1 MSRREPP
8 PAASRTAA
16 RRITACA
23 ATGGHAPR
31 LSAVTSKS
39 ALGPLATATSSVRS
53 STVGVTAALIG
64 WFVLVE
70 LVSGILQGY
79 YVPLFSDIVTTLGI
93 HDSDVNWFEASQL
106 LLSALVV
113 PILAKLGDM
122 YGHKKILLVAAILT
136 AGATWWLAFA
146 TSFWSFLIAWALQ
159 GFYVVWLPLE
169 IALIFERG
177 RRQQRGVSTTR
188 RAAGLLV
195 VGLQAGAI
203 IGALA
208 AGRIFAAT
216 QDLTTTL
223 IVPAVAVT
231 LVAVVIWFG
240 VPESKPEPGRSLDLW
255 GFVLLAW
262 GLLLVTG
269 GLAWMRMIGELGL
282 GADAWT
288 WVIVLIVLGLAV
300 FALFV
305 RYELRQQDPAIDIRV
320 LRRPEMW
327 PVQVTAFLIGISLLG
342 AQGPLSTY
350 AGTDRS
356 LGYGLGLD
364 ATERSNII
372 GVYLVSLIVGAI
384 LFAVTSRRASP
395 RIVLIVAAL
404 LVGVGYTLFLPFHLE
419 LWQVLLN
426 LCIAG
431 LGCGALVGALPAAAA
446 AAAPLGQTGVAS
458 ALTNTTKTI
467 GGTFSSAVFGV
478 VLAAGVGAV
487 ASQTAASLGGYMTV
501 WAICAG
507 GGFLAA
513 VLLLFVPKVAFADA
527 PPA

>member
-1 MSRREPP
+1 MATRTASDT
-8 PAASRTAA
+8 ASASRST
-16 RRITACA
+16 
-23 ATGGHAPR
+23 R
-31 LSAVTSKS
+31 LRSS
-39 ALGPLATATSSVRS
+39 ALGITA
-53 STVGVTAALIG
+53 GLIG
-64 WFVLVE
+64 WFILVE

-79 YVPLFSDIVTTLGI
+79 YVPLFSDIVVELGV
-93 HDSDVNWFEASQL
+93 HDSDVNWFEAAQL

-113 PILAKLGDM
+113 PVLAKLGDM
-122 YGHKKILLVAAILT
+122 YGHKRILLIAAVLT

-146 TSFWSFLIAWALQ
+146 DSFWTFLIAWALQ

-177 RRQQRGVSTTR
+177 RAQNHGVSLTR

-195 VGLQAGAI
+195 VGLEAGAI
-203 IGALA
+203 LGALA
-208 AGRIFAAT
+208 AGRVFAAT
-216 QDLTTTL
+216 GGDLTATL

-231 LVAVVIWFG
+231 LVAIVIWLW
-240 VPESKPEPGRSLDLW
+240 VPESTPQPGRSLDTW
-255 GFVLLAW
+255 GFVILAW

-269 GLAWMRMIGELGL
+269 ALAWMRMIGELGL
-282 GADAWT
+282 GDGAW
-288 WVIVLIVLGLAV
+288 WAV
-300 FALFV
+300 FGLLAAGVVVLVWFVLF
-305 RYELRQQDPAIDIRV
+305 ELRQQDPAIDIRV
-320 LRRPEMW
+320 LRRPDMW
-327 PVQVTAFLIGISLLG
+327 PVQATAFLIGISLLG

-350 AGTDRS
+350 AGTDPS

-384 LFAVTSRRASP
+384 VFALTSRRASP

-404 LVGVGYTLFLPFHLE
+404 LVGVGYARFIPFHLE

-426 LCIAG
+426 LSIAG
-431 LGCGALVGALPAAAA
+431 LGCGALVGAMPAAAA

-467 GGTFSSAVFGV
+467 GGTFASAVFGV
-478 VLAAGVGAV
+478 VLAAGAGTI
-487 ASQTAASLGGYMTV
+487 ASQTAASLGGYITV
-501 WAICAG
+501 WAVCAA

-527 PPA
+527 EGAHVLA

>member
-1 MSRREPP
+1 
-8 PAASRTAA
+8 
-16 RRITACA
+16 
-23 ATGGHAPR
+23 
-31 LSAVTSKS
+31 
-39 ALGPLATATSSVRS
+39 
-53 STVGVTAALIG
+53 VGVTAGLIG
-64 WFVLVE
+64 WFILVE

-79 YVPLFSDIVTTLGI
+79 YVPLFSDIVVSLGI
-93 HDSDVNWFEASQL
+93 HDSDVNWFEAAQL

-113 PILAKLGDM
+113 PVMAKLGDM
-122 YGHKKILLVAAILT
+122 YGHKRILLIAAVLT
-136 AGATWWLAFA
+136 AGASWWVAFA
-146 TSFWSFLIAWALQ
+146 GTFWSFLAAWALQ

-208 AGRIFAAT
+208 AGA
-216 QDLTTTL
+216 DLTTTL

-231 LVAVVIWFG
+231 LIALVIWIA
-240 VPESKPEPGRSLDLW
+240 VPESTPEPGRSLDTW
-255 GFVLLAW
+255 GFVILAW

-269 GLAWMRMIGELGL
+269 GLAWMRMIGELSL
-282 GADAWT
+282 GADAWG
-288 WVIVLIVLGLAV
+288 WVIGLVVAGIAV
-300 FALFV
+300 FVWFV
-305 RYELRQQDPAIDIRV
+305 FYELRQTDPAIDIRV

-327 PVQVTAFLIGISLLG
+327 PVQATAFLVGISLLG

-350 AGTDRS
+350 AGTDS
-356 LGYGLGLD
+356 ALGYGLGLD
-364 ATERSNII
+364 ATERSNLI
-372 GVYLVSLIVGAI
+372 GVYLVSLIIGAV
-384 LFAVTSRRASP
+384 LFAVTSRKASP

-404 LVGVGYTLFLPFHLE
+404 LVGVGYALFLPFHLE

-426 LCIAG
+426 LSIAG
-431 LGCGALVGALPAAAA
+431 LGCGALVGAMPAAAA
-446 AAAPLGQTGVAS
+446 AAAPAGQTGIAS

-478 VLAAGVGAV
+478 VLAAGVGVA

-501 WAICAG
+501 WAICAA

-513 VLLLFVPKVAFADA
+513 ALLLFVPKVAFADA

>member
-1 MSRREPP
+1 VSTPSLSP
-8 PAASRTAA
+8 SSPTPTLRT
-16 RRITACA
+16 
-23 ATGGHAPR
+23 
-31 LSAVTSKS
+31 SA
-39 ALGPLATATSSVRS
+39 
-53 STVGVTAALIG
+53 VGVTAGLIG

-79 YVPLFSDIVTTLGI
+79 YVPLFSDIVVSLGI
-93 HDSDVNWFEASQL
+93 HDSDVNWFEAAQL

-122 YGHKKILLVAAILT
+122 YGHKRILLIAAILT
-136 AGATWWLAFA
+136 AGATWWVAFA

-177 RRQQRGVSTTR
+177 RRRSHGVSTTR

-216 QDLTTTL
+216 ADLTTTML
-223 IVPAVAVT
+223 VPAVAVT
-231 LVAVVIWFG
+231 LIVFVIWLG
-240 VPESKPEPGRSLDLW
+240 VPESTPEPGRTLDTW
-255 GFVLLAW
+255 GFVILAW
-262 GLLLVTG
+262 GLLLITG
-269 GLAWMRMIGELGL
+269 GLAWMRMIGELALDASAWWWVVGL
-282 GADAWT
+282 VVAG
-288 WVIVLIVLGLAV
+288 ILV
-300 FALFV
+300 FVWFV
-305 RYELRQQDPAIDIRV
+305 RYELRQADPAIDIRV

-327 PVQVTAFLIGISLLG
+327 PVQATAFLIGISLLG

-350 AGTDRS
+350 VGTDRA

-372 GVYLVSLIVGAI
+372 GVYLVSLIVGAV
-384 LFAVTSRRASP
+384 LFALTSRRASP
-395 RIVLIVAAL
+395 RVVLIGASL
-404 LVGVGYTLFLPFHLE
+404 LVGIGYTLFLPFHLE

-426 LCIAG
+426 LSIAG
-431 LGCGALVGALPAAAA
+431 IGCGALVGALPAAAA
-446 AAAPLGQTGVAS
+446 SAAPLGQTGISS

-501 WAICAG
+501 WAICAA

-513 VLLLFVPKVAFADA
+513 VLLVFVPKVAFSDA
-527 PPA
+527 PRA

>member
-1 MSRREPP
+1 MSTTS
-8 PAASRTAA
+8 PATLRT
-16 RRITACA
+16 
-23 ATGGHAPR
+23 
-31 LSAVTSKS
+31 S
-39 ALGPLATATSSVRS
+39 ALGITA
-53 STVGVTAALIG
+53 GLIG
-64 WFVLVE
+64 WFILVE
-70 LVSGILQGY
+70 IVSGILQGY
-79 YVPLFSDIVTTLGI
+79 YVPLFSDIVVSLGI
-93 HDSDVNWFEASQL
+93 HDSDVNWFEAAQL

-113 PILAKLGDM
+113 PVLAKLGDM
-122 YGHKKILLVAAILT
+122 YGHKRILLIAAILT

-177 RRQQRGVSTTR
+177 RAQSRGVSTTR

-216 QDLTTTL
+216 GENLTATL

-231 LVAVVIWFG
+231 IIAVVIWIG
-240 VPESKPEPGRSLDLW
+240 VPESTPEPGRKLDTG
-255 GFVLLAW
+255 GFVLLAMA
-262 GLLLVTG
+262 LLLVTSALTFLRLNG
-269 GLAWMRMIGELGL
+269 PGALWVWMLLLA
-282 GADAWT
+282 GA
-288 WVIVLIVLGLAV
+288 
-300 FALFV
+300 ALFV
-305 RYELRQQDPAIDIRV
+305 VFGWFELRQSDPAVDIRV

-327 PVQVTAFLIGISLLG
+327 PVQATAFLIGISLLG

-350 AGTDRS
+350 AGTDPA

-364 ATERSNII
+364 ATERSNVI
-372 GVYLVSLIVGAI
+372 GVYLVSLIVGAVV
-384 LFAVTSRRASP
+384 FAVTSRRASP
-395 RIVLIVAAL
+395 RVVLIVAAL
-404 LVGVGYTLFLPFHLE
+404 LVGAGYALFLPFHLE

-426 LCIAG
+426 LSIAG
-431 LGCGALVGALPAAAA
+431 LGCGALVGAMPAAAA
-446 AAAPLGQTGVAS
+446 AAAPRGQTGISS

-478 VLAAGVGAV
+478 VLAAGAGAL
-487 ASQTAASLGGYMTV
+487 ASETAASLGGYLTV
-501 WAICAG
+501 WAICAA

-513 VLLLFVPKVAFADA
+513 LLLVFVPKVAFADT

>member
-1 MSRREPP
+1 MPTPRS
-8 PAASRTAA
+8 AAATTAA
-16 RRITACA
+16 
-23 ATGGHAPR
+23 
-31 LSAVTSKS
+31 L
-39 ALGPLATATSSVRS
+39 RS
-53 STVGVTAALIG
+53 SAVGVTAGLIG

-79 YVPLFSDIVTTLGI
+79 YVPLFSDIVVKLGI

-122 YGHKKILLVAAILT
+122 YGHKKILLIAAVLT

-146 TSFWSFLIAWALQ
+146 TSFWSFLVAWALQ

-177 RRQQRGVSTTR
+177 RRQSRGVSTTR

-208 AGRIFAAT
+208 AGRIFTAT
-216 QDLTTTL
+216 NENLTTTL
-223 IVPAVAVT
+223 MVPAIAVT
-231 LVAVVIWFG
+231 LIALVIWFG
-240 VPESKPEPGRSLDLW
+240 VPESTPEPGRSLDTR
-255 GFVLLAW
+255 GFVILAW

-269 GLAWMRMIGELGL
+269 GLAWMRMIGEMSLGASAWAWVVALVVAGL
-282 GADAWT
+282 G
-288 WVIVLIVLGLAV
+288 V
-300 FALFV
+300 FVWFV
-305 RYELRQQDPAIDIRV
+305 RYELRQKDPAIDIRV
-320 LRRPEMW
+320 LKRPEMW
-327 PVQVTAFLIGISLLG
+327 PVQATAFLVGISLLG

-372 GVYLVSLIVGAI
+372 GVYLVSLIVGAVV
-384 LFAVTSRRASP
+384 FAITSRRLSP
-395 RIVLIVAAL
+395 RIVLIVAAA
-404 LVGVGYTLFLPFHLE
+404 LVGVGYALFLPFHLE

-446 AAAPLGQTGVAS
+446 AAAPTGQTGIAS

-478 VLAAGVGAV
+478 VLAAGAGAV
-487 ASQTAASLGGYMTV
+487 ASQTAASLGGYLTV
-501 WAICAG
+501 WAICAA

-513 VLLLFVPKVAFADA
+513 VLLFFVPKVAFADA

>member
-1 MSRREPP
+1 VSTTLR
-8 PAASRTAA
+8 SSGLG
-16 RRITACA
+16 ITA
-23 ATGGHAPR
+23 G
-31 LSAVTSKS
+31 
-39 ALGPLATATSSVRS
+39 
-53 STVGVTAALIG
+53 LIG

-70 LVSGILQGY
+70 VVSGILQGY
-79 YVPLFSDIVTTLGI
+79 YVPLFSDIVIELGI
-93 HDSDVNWFEASQL
+93 HDSDVNWFEAAQL

-113 PILAKLGDM
+113 PVLAKLGDM
-122 YGHKKILLVAAILT
+122 YGHKRILVIAAVLT
-136 AGATWWLAFA
+136 AGATWWIAFA
-146 TSFWSFLIAWALQ
+146 GSFWTFLIAWALQ

-177 RRQQRGVSTTR
+177 RTQNHGVSLTR

-208 AGRIFAAT
+208 AGRIYAAT
-216 QDLTTTL
+216 DGDLTLTL
-223 IVPAVAVT
+223 IVPAIAVT
-231 LVAVVIWFG
+231 LVAVVIWLW
-240 VPESKPEPGRSLDLW
+240 VPESTPEPGRSLDTR
-255 GFVLLAW
+255 GFVILAW

-269 GLAWMRMIGELGL
+269 ALAWMRMIGELRL
-282 GADAWT
+282 GAVAWL
-288 WVIVLIVLGLAV
+288 WVAGLLIAGVLVLV
-300 FALFV
+300 WFV
-305 RYELRQQDPAIDIRV
+305 RHELRQDDPAIDMRV

-327 PVQVTAFLIGISLLG
+327 PVQATAFLIGISLLG

-350 AGTDRS
+350 AGTDPA

-364 ATERSNII
+364 ATERSNVI
-372 GVYLVSLIVGAI
+372 GVYLVSLIVGAV
-384 LFAVTSRRASP
+384 LFAVTSRKASP

-404 LVGVGYTLFLPFHLE
+404 LVGIGYTLFLPFHLE

-426 LCIAG
+426 LSVAG
-431 LGCGALVGALPAAAA
+431 LGCGALVGAMPAAAA
-446 AAAPLGQTGVAS
+446 AAAPTGQTGVAS

-478 VLAAGVGAV
+478 VLAAGAGVV

-513 VLLLFVPKVAFADA
+513 LLLLFVPKVAFADA

>member
-1 MSRREPP
+1 VATRTAS
-8 PAASRTAA
+8 ASRST
-16 RRITACA
+16 
-23 ATGGHAPR
+23 R
-31 LSAVTSKS
+31 LRSS
-39 ALGPLATATSSVRS
+39 ALGITA
-53 STVGVTAALIG
+53 GLIG
-64 WFVLVE
+64 WFILVE

-79 YVPLFSDIVTTLGI
+79 YVPLFSDIVVELGV
-93 HDSDVNWFEASQL
+93 HDSDVNWFEAAQL

-113 PILAKLGDM
+113 PVLAKLGDM
-122 YGHKKILLVAAILT
+122 YGHKRILLIAAVLT

-146 TSFWSFLIAWALQ
+146 DSFWTFLIAWALQ

-177 RRQQRGVSTTR
+177 RAQNHGVSLTR

-195 VGLQAGAI
+195 VGLEAGAI
-203 IGALA
+203 LGALA
-208 AGRIFAAT
+208 AGRVFAAT
-216 QDLTTTL
+216 GGDLTATL

-231 LVAVVIWFG
+231 LVAIVIWLW
-240 VPESKPEPGRSLDLW
+240 VPESTPQPGRSLDTW
-255 GFVLLAW
+255 GFVILAW

-269 GLAWMRMIGELGL
+269 ALAWMRMIGELGL
-282 GADAWT
+282 GDGAW
-288 WVIVLIVLGLAV
+288 WAVSGLLAAGAVVLVWFVL
-300 FALFV
+300 F
-305 RYELRQQDPAIDIRV
+305 ELRQQDPAIDIRV
-320 LRRPEMW
+320 LRRPDMW
-327 PVQVTAFLIGISLLG
+327 PVQATAFLIGISLLG

-350 AGTDRS
+350 AGTDPS

-384 LFAVTSRRASP
+384 VFALTSRRASP
-395 RIVLIVAAL
+395 RIVLILAAL
-404 LVGVGYTLFLPFHLE
+404 LVGVGYALFIPFHLE

-426 LCIAG
+426 LSIAG
-431 LGCGALVGALPAAAA
+431 LGCGALVGAMPAAAA

-467 GGTFSSAVFGV
+467 GGTFASAVFGV
-478 VLAAGVGAV
+478 VLAAGAGTI
-487 ASQTAASLGGYMTV
+487 ASQTAASLGGYITV
-501 WAICAG
+501 WAVCAA

-527 PPA
+527 EGAHVLA

>member
-1 MSRREPP
+1 MLRSPLG
-8 PAASRTAA
+8 
-16 RRITACA
+16 ITA
-23 ATGGHAPR
+23 G
-31 LSAVTSKS
+31 
-39 ALGPLATATSSVRS
+39 
-53 STVGVTAALIG
+53 LIG
-64 WFVLVE
+64 WFILVE
-70 LVSGILQGY
+70 IVSGILQGY
-79 YVPLFSDIVTTLGI
+79 YVPLFSDIVVDLGI
-93 HDSDVNWFEASQL
+93 HDSDVNWFEAAQL

-113 PILAKLGDM
+113 PVLAKLGDM
-122 YGHKKILLVAAILT
+122 YGHKRILLVAAILT

-146 TSFWSFLIAWALQ
+146 DSFWTFLIAWALQ

-177 RRQQRGVSTTR
+177 RRQNHGVSLTR

-216 QDLTTTL
+216 GGDLTVTL
-223 IVPAVAVT
+223 MVPAVAVT
-231 LVAVVIWFG
+231 LVAVVIWLW
-240 VPESKPEPGRSLDLW
+240 VPESSPEPGRRLDTW
-255 GFVLLAW
+255 GFVILAW

-269 GLAWMRMIGELGL
+269 ALAWMRMIGELDL
-282 GADAWT
+282 GADAW
-288 WVIVLIVLGLAV
+288 WAVAALLVAGVAVLVW
-300 FALFV
+300 FV
-305 RYELRQQDPAIDIRV
+305 RYELRQSDPAIDIRV

-327 PVQVTAFLIGISLLG
+327 PVQATAFLIGISLLG

-350 AGTDRS
+350 AGTDPS

-384 LFAVTSRRASP
+384 VFAVTSRRASP
-395 RIVLIVAAL
+395 RVVLIVAAL
-404 LVGVGYTLFLPFHLE
+404 LVGVGYALFLPFHLE

-426 LCIAG
+426 LSIAG
-431 LGCGALVGALPAAAA
+431 LGCGALVGAMPAAAA
-446 AAAPLGQTGVAS
+446 AAAPRGQTGVAS

-467 GGTFSSAVFGV
+467 GGTFASAVFGV
-478 VLAAGVGAV
+478 VLAAGAGVV
-487 ASQTAASLGGYMTV
+487 ASQTAASLGGYITV
-501 WAICAG
+501 WAVCAA

-513 VLLLFVPKVAFADA
+513 VLLVFVPKVAFADSE
-527 PPA
+527 PAAA

>member
-1 MSRREPP
+1 V
-8 PAASRTAA
+8 ASRTASSS
-16 RRITACA
+16 
-23 ATGGHAPR
+23 P
-31 LSAVTSKS
+31 S
-39 ALGPLATATSSVRS
+39 ALRS
-53 STVGVTAALIG
+53 STLGSSTLGITAGLIG

-70 LVSGILQGY
+70 IVSGILQGY
-79 YVPLFSDIVTTLGI
+79 YVPLFSDIVIALDI
-93 HDSDVNWFEASQL
+93 HDSDVNWFEAAQL

-113 PILAKLGDM
+113 PVLAKLGDM
-122 YGHKKILLVAAILT
+122 YGHKRILLVAAILT

-146 TSFWSFLIAWALQ
+146 GSFWTFLIAWALQ

-177 RRQQRGVSTTR
+177 RAQNRGVSLTR

-216 QDLTTTL
+216 GGDLTLTL

-231 LVAVVIWFG
+231 LVAVVIWLW
-240 VPESKPEPGRSLDLW
+240 VPESTPQPGRSLDTW
-255 GFVLLAW
+255 GFVILAW
-262 GLLLVTG
+262 GLLLVTSA
-269 GLAWMRMIGELGL
+269 LAWMRLIGELDL
-282 GADAWT
+282 GSGAWIG
-288 WVIVLIVLGLAV
+288 VGSLLVVGVLVLVGFV
-300 FALFV
+300 LF
-305 RYELRQQDPAIDIRV
+305 ELRQKDPAIDIRV
-320 LRRPEMW
+320 LARPDMW

-350 AGTDRS
+350 AGTDPS

-364 ATERSNII
+364 ATERSNVI
-372 GVYLVSLIVGAI
+372 GVYLVSLIVGAV

-395 RIVLIVAAL
+395 RVVLIAAAL

-426 LCIAG
+426 LSIAG
-431 LGCGALVGALPAAAA
+431 LGCGALVGAMPAAAA

-478 VLAAGVGAV
+478 VLAGGAGVV
-487 ASQTAASLGGYMTV
+487 ASQTAASLGGYLTV
-501 WAICAG
+501 WAICAT

-513 VLLLFVPKVAFADA
+513 VLLLFVPKVAFSDA
-527 PPA
+527 AEAAPTP

>member
-1 MSRREPP
+1 MS
-8 PAASRTAA
+8 T
-16 RRITACA
+16 
-23 ATGGHAPR
+23 
-31 LSAVTSKS
+31 
-39 ALGPLATATSSVRS
+39 ATASLRTSA
-53 STVGVTAALIG
+53 VGVTAALIG

-70 LVSGILQGY
+70 FVSGILQGY
-79 YVPLFSDIVTTLGI
+79 YVPLFSDIVVSLRI
-93 HDSDVNWFEASQL
+93 HDSDVNWFEAAQL

-113 PILAKLGDM
+113 PVLAKLGDM
-122 YGHKKILLVAAILT
+122 YGHKRILLIAAILT
-136 AGATWWLAFA
+136 AGASWWLAFA
-146 TSFWSFLIAWALQ
+146 TSFWSFLAAWALQ

-177 RRQQRGVSTTR
+177 RRRQHGVSTTR

-203 IGALA
+203 VGALA
-208 AGRIFAAT
+208 AGRIFAVSGN
-216 QDLTTTL
+216 LTTTML
-223 IVPAVAVT
+223 VPAVAVT
-231 LVAVVIWFG
+231 LITVVIWLF
-240 VPESKPEPGRSLDLW
+240 VPESAPEPGRRLDTW
-255 GFVLLAW
+255 GFVILAW

-269 GLAWMRMIGELGL
+269 GLAWMRMIGELRL
-282 GADAWT
+282 GPVAWV
-288 WVIVLIVLGLAV
+288 WVVALVLAGIAV
-300 FALFV
+300 FVWFV
-305 RYELRQQDPAIDIRV
+305 RYELRQSDPAVDIRV

-327 PVQVTAFLIGISLLG
+327 PVQATAFLVGISLLG

-364 ATERSNII
+364 ATERSYLI
-372 GVYLVSLIVGAI
+372 GLYLVSLIVGAV
-384 LFAVTSRRASP
+384 LFAVTSRKASP

-404 LVGVGYTLFLPFHLE
+404 LVGVGYALFLPFHLE

-426 LCIAG
+426 LSIAG

-446 AAAPLGQTGVAS
+446 AAAPAGQTGIAS

-478 VLAAGVGAV
+478 VLAAGAGAV
-487 ASQTAASLGGYMTV
+487 ASQTAASLGGYLTV
-501 WAICAG
+501 WAICAA

-513 VLLLFVPKVAFADA
+513 VLLFFVPKVAFADA

>member
-1 MSRREPP
+1 VSTTLR
-8 PAASRTAA
+8 S
-16 RRITACA
+16 
-23 ATGGHAPR
+23 
-31 LSAVTSKS
+31 S
-39 ALGPLATATSSVRS
+39 ALGITA
-53 STVGVTAALIG
+53 GLIG
-64 WFVLVE
+64 WFIVVE
-70 LVSGILQGY
+70 IVSGMLQGY
-79 YVPLFSDIVTTLGI
+79 YVPLFSDIVIELGI
-93 HDSDVNWFEASQL
+93 HDSDVNWFEAAQL

-113 PILAKLGDM
+113 PVLAKLGDM
-122 YGHKKILLVAAILT
+122 YGHKRILLVAAILT
-136 AGATWWLAFA
+136 AGATWWIAFA
-146 TSFWSFLIAWALQ
+146 GTFWTFLFAWALQ

-177 RRQQRGVSTTR
+177 RTQNHGVSLTR

-216 QDLTTTL
+216 GGDLTLTL
-223 IVPAVAVT
+223 IVPAIAVT
-231 LVAVVIWFG
+231 LVAVVIWLW
-240 VPESKPEPGRSLDLW
+240 VPESTPQPGRSLDTW
-255 GFVLLAW
+255 GFVILAW

-269 GLAWMRMIGELGL
+269 ALAWMRMIGELDL
-282 GADAWT
+282 GTDAWL
-288 WVIVLIVLGLAV
+288 WVAGLLVAGILVLVW
-300 FALFV
+300 FV
-305 RYELRQQDPAIDIRV
+305 RHELRQDDPAIDMRV

-327 PVQVTAFLIGISLLG
+327 PVQATAFLIGISLLG

-350 AGTDRS
+350 AGTDPA

-364 ATERSNII
+364 ATERSNVI
-372 GVYLVSLIVGAI
+372 GVYLVSLIVGAV

-395 RIVLIVAAL
+395 RVVLIVAAL

-426 LCIAG
+426 LSIAG
-431 LGCGALVGALPAAAA
+431 LGCGALVGAMPAAAA
-446 AAAPLGQTGVAS
+446 AAAPTGQTGVAS

-478 VLAAGVGAV
+478 VLAAGAGVV

-501 WAICAG
+501 WAICAA

-513 VLLLFVPKVAFADA
+513 LLLLFVPKVAFADA
-527 PPA
+527 PPV

>member
-1 MSRREPP
+1 MPTPRS
-8 PAASRTAA
+8 TAA
-16 RRITACA
+16 TTA
-23 ATGGHAPR
+23 
-31 LSAVTSKS
+31 
-39 ALGPLATATSSVRS
+39 ALRS
-53 STVGVTAALIG
+53 SAVGVTAGLIG

-79 YVPLFSDIVTTLGI
+79 YVPLFSDIVVKLGI

-122 YGHKKILLVAAILT
+122 YGHKKILLIAAVLT

-146 TSFWSFLIAWALQ
+146 TSFWSFLVAWALQ

-177 RRQQRGVSTTR
+177 RRQSRGVSTTR

-208 AGRIFAAT
+208 AGRIFTAT
-216 QDLTTTL
+216 NENLTTTL
-223 IVPAVAVT
+223 MVPAIAVT
-231 LVAVVIWFG
+231 LIALVIWFG
-240 VPESKPEPGRSLDLW
+240 VPESTPEPGRSLDTW
-255 GFVLLAW
+255 GFVILAW

-269 GLAWMRMIGELGL
+269 GLAWMRMIGEMSLGASAWAWVVALVVAGL
-282 GADAWT
+282 G
-288 WVIVLIVLGLAV
+288 V
-300 FALFV
+300 FVWFV
-305 RYELRQQDPAIDIRV
+305 RYELRQKDPAIDIRV
-320 LRRPEMW
+320 LKRPEMW
-327 PVQVTAFLIGISLLG
+327 PVQATAFLVGISLLG

-372 GVYLVSLIVGAI
+372 GVYLVSLIVGAVV
-384 LFAVTSRRASP
+384 FAITSRRLSP
-395 RIVLIVAAL
+395 RIVLIVAAA
-404 LVGVGYTLFLPFHLE
+404 LVGVGYALFLPFHLE

-446 AAAPLGQTGVAS
+446 AAAPTGQTGIAS

-478 VLAAGVGAV
+478 VLAAGAGAV
-487 ASQTAASLGGYMTV
+487 ASQTAASLGGYLTV
-501 WAICAG
+501 WAICAA

-513 VLLLFVPKVAFADA
+513 LLLFFVPKVAFADA

>member
-1 MSRREPP
+1 MPTPRS
-8 PAASRTAA
+8 AAATTAA
-16 RRITACA
+16 
-23 ATGGHAPR
+23 
-31 LSAVTSKS
+31 L
-39 ALGPLATATSSVRS
+39 RS
-53 STVGVTAALIG
+53 SAVGVTAGLIG

-79 YVPLFSDIVTTLGI
+79 YVPLFSDIVVKLGI

-122 YGHKKILLVAAILT
+122 YGHKKILLIAAVLT

-146 TSFWSFLIAWALQ
+146 TSFWSFLVAWALQ

-177 RRQQRGVSTTR
+177 RRQSRGVSTTR

-208 AGRIFAAT
+208 AGRIFTAT
-216 QDLTTTL
+216 NENLTTTL
-223 IVPAVAVT
+223 MVPAIAVT
-231 LVAVVIWFG
+231 LIALVIWFG
-240 VPESKPEPGRSLDLW
+240 VPESTPEPGRSLDTW
-255 GFVLLAW
+255 GFVILAW

-269 GLAWMRMIGELGL
+269 GLAWMRMIGEMSLGASAWAWVVALVVAGL
-282 GADAWT
+282 G
-288 WVIVLIVLGLAV
+288 V
-300 FALFV
+300 FVWFV
-305 RYELRQQDPAIDIRV
+305 RYELRQKDPAIDIRV

-327 PVQVTAFLIGISLLG
+327 PVQATAFLVGISLLG

-372 GVYLVSLIVGAI
+372 GVYLVSLIVGAVV
-384 LFAVTSRRASP
+384 FAITSRRLSP
-395 RIVLIVAAL
+395 RIVLIVAAA
-404 LVGVGYTLFLPFHLE
+404 LVGVGYALFLPFHLE

-446 AAAPLGQTGVAS
+446 AAAPTGQTGIAS

-478 VLAAGVGAV
+478 VLAAGAGAV
-487 ASQTAASLGGYMTV
+487 ASQTAASLGGYLTV
-501 WAICAG
+501 WAICAA

-513 VLLLFVPKVAFADA
+513 VLLFFVPKVAFADA